1 GFFGGCGRPR
11 VVQPAAGCSVAE
23 GLGGGEEPVV
33 GEAVFS
39 GVGGGAGVGLDFGE
53 GHEGVPAGFEGDVHV
68 APLFGV
74 AGFGEAFAG
83 DGLGLVGV
91 DVHVVAD
98 AFGGLVLVDHVRA
111 HEVPGGVGDGFGL
124 GRGADDGV
132 LDHGAGCEFGAA
144 GGGADGDFWRFDGG
158 RELDGEAAVAV
169 EFAFDEPGARVGE
182 DAVVLVGVHEEA
194 VDVLAV
200 LGLVVGHLAA
210 DDVGAGVLV
219 A

>member
-1 GFFGGCGRPR
+1 GFLRLSRVVWSTGRLTTPRTTAPFGVGPMLFGCPGRGFFGGCGRPR

-39 GVGGGAGVGLDFGE
+39 GVGGGAGVGLDFGG

-111 HEVPGGVGDGFGL
+111 HEVPGGVGDG
-124 GRGADDGV
+124 
-132 LDHGAGCEFGAA
+132 
-144 GGGADGDFWRFDGG
+144 
-158 RELDGEAAVAV
+158 
-169 EFAFDEPGARVGE
+169 
-182 DAVVLVGVHEEA
+182 
-194 VDVLAV
+194 
-200 LGLVVGHLAA
+200 
-210 DDVGAGVLV
+210 
-219 A
+219 